1 MKKLLGILVLSLLLG
16 GNAFAK
22 EDRSNKFIW
31 VEEIGPTEDKRNK
44 WIYKIINSGTSKSRI
59 IGIYNDKFNKV
70 LSKVSKGC
78 NKNGFKYYY
87 IFNNDNL
94 FVYRAISGAN
104 EKTKSNSR

>member
-1 MKKLLGILVLSLLLG
+1 MKKLFGIMFLSLLLSG
-16 GNAFAK
+16 SVYAK

-70 LSKVSKGC
+70 LSKVLKGC
-78 NKNGFKYYY
+78 NENGFRHYY
-87 IFNNDNL
+87 IFFRGLKNWTPD
-94 FVYRAISGAN
+94 
-104 EKTKSNSR
+104 E